1 MNTETIARRIKEQIL
16 SFDERL
22 DVREQG
28 RVMSCADGIARVSG
42 LQDVMAGELLYF
54 PHAVRGIAMNL
65 EEDAVGA
72 VLLDDARK
80 VQAGDPV
87 RRSGSVAQVPVGDAL
102 LGHVVS
108 ALGQPL
114 DGSVLQT
121 EKQRPLE
128 KEAPGIMAR
137 QSVSEPLQIGILMI
151 DALVPIGKGQRE
163 LIIGDRQS
171 GKSAIAL
178 DAIVNQKGKQVKCI
192 YVTIGQKASTSA
204 QLAEQLA
211 RHGAMDHTVIVSAS
225 AADSALMQYMAP
237 YAGCAIGEEWME
249 RGEDVLIVFD
259 DLSAHAIA
267 YRTISLLLKRPAGR
281 EAYPG
286 DIFYLH
292 SRLLERAGRL
302 SDERGGGSMTALPIV
317 ETQGN
322 DISAYIPT
330 NVISITDGQIF
341 LQPDLFHAGI
351 RPAVDVGL
359 SVSRVGGAAQSKAM
373 RQAAAGLKLRL
384 AQFHELRAFARFGS
398 DLDEVSRKL
407 IRHGETLTQLL
418 VQQRF
423 APLTLAEQCVLL
435 QAAKR
440 HMFDETARTKL
451 PSVRERLLAFMHGE
465 HEELM
470 QAIEESGRL
479 DEERMER
486 ALDAFTGCDEPE

>member
-65 EEDAVGA
+65 EEDTVGA

-137 QSVSEPLQIGILMI
+137 QSVSEPLQTGILMI

-225 AADSALMQYMAP
+225 A
-237 YAGCAIGEEWME
+237 
-249 RGEDVLIVFD
+249 GEDVLIVFD

-351 RPAVDVGL
+351 RPAIDVGL

-423 APLTLAEQCVLL
+423 APLTLAEQCLM
-435 QAAKR
+435 R
-440 HMFDETARTKL
+440 RPARSSPL
-451 PSVRERLLAFMHGE
+451 SV
-465 HEELM
+465 
-470 QAIEESGRL
+470 SG
-479 DEERMER
+479 
-486 ALDAFTGCDEPE
+486 C

>member
-1 MNTETIARRIKEQIL
+1 
-16 SFDERL
+16 
-22 DVREQG
+22 
-28 RVMSCADGIARVSG
+28 
-42 LQDVMAGELLYF
+42 
-54 PHAVRGIAMNL
+54 
-65 EEDAVGA
+65 
-72 VLLDDARK
+72 
-80 VQAGDPV
+80 
-87 RRSGSVAQVPVGDAL
+87 
-102 LGHVVS
+102 
-108 ALGQPL
+108 
-114 DGSVLQT
+114 
-121 EKQRPLE
+121 
-128 KEAPGIMAR
+128 
-137 QSVSEPLQIGILMI
+137 
-151 DALVPIGKGQRE
+151 
-163 LIIGDRQS
+163 
-171 GKSAIAL
+171 
-178 DAIVNQKGKQVKCI
+178 
-192 YVTIGQKASTSA
+192 
-204 QLAEQLA
+204 
-211 RHGAMDHTVIVSAS
+211 
-225 AADSALMQYMAP
+225 
-237 YAGCAIGEEWME
+237 
-249 RGEDVLIVFD
+249 
-259 DLSAHAIA
+259 
-267 YRTISLLLKRPAGR
+267 
-281 EAYPG
+281 
-286 DIFYLH
+286 
-292 SRLLERAGRL
+292 
-302 SDERGGGSMTALPIV
+302 MTALPIV
-317 ETQGN
+317 ETQDN

-451 PSVRERLLAFMHGE
+451 SSVRERLLAFMHGE
-465 HEELM
+465 HEALM

>member
-65 EEDAVGA
+65 EEDTVGA

-137 QSVSEPLQIGILMI
+137 QSVSEPLQTGILMI
-151 DALVPIGKGQRE
+151 DALIPIGKGQRE
-163 LIIGDRQS
+163 LIIGGRQS

-351 RPAVDVGL
+351 RPAIDVGL

-384 AQFHELRAFARFGS
+384 AQFQELRAFARFGS

-435 QAAKR
+435 QAAQR

-451 PSVRERLLAFMHGE
+451 SFVRERLLAFMHGE
-465 HEELM
+465 HEALM